1 MPWAYNEIEL
11 ARYYLTY
18 EELMSHYT
26 VLLDNFIH
34 TVDYEDLVTRPNEK
48 IRELIQ
54 FCNLEWEDSCINF
67 YKNKRNVKTASV
79 QQVREKIH
87 SKSVDGYK
95 NYEVLFSKLFKN
107 LRA

>member
-1 MPWAYNEIEL
+1 M
-11 ARYYLTY
+11 T
-18 EELMSHYT
+18 HYT
-26 VLLDNFIH
+26 ILLDNFIY
-34 TVDYEDLVTRPNEK
+34 TVDYEELVTRPNEK

-54 FCNLEWEDSCINF
+54 FCNLEWEDSCIDF

-95 NYEVLFSKLFKN
+95 NYEVFFSKLFKN